1 MRRVSRLSRVSGY
14 LYSTAAPWCRRGHTH
29 RLSVEEVAPTG
40 KVALDRARVNR
51 VSPVLPEATALSLA
65 LDEDGYTTAAE
76 ATLVG
81 AVTLMFLLSALM
93 YFGQSVRTASTRLA
107 AQLRVEESRILE
119 QRPVQR
125 ESESSI
131 CGRPDG

>member
-1 MRRVSRLSRVSGY
+1 MLQ
-14 LYSTAAPWCRRGHTH
+14 
-29 RLSVEEVAPTG
+29 
-40 KVALDRARVNR
+40 
-51 VSPVLPEATALSLA
+51 EATALSLA

-93 YFGQSVRTASTRLA
+93 FFGQSVRTASTRLA

-131 CGRPDG
+131 CGRPNG